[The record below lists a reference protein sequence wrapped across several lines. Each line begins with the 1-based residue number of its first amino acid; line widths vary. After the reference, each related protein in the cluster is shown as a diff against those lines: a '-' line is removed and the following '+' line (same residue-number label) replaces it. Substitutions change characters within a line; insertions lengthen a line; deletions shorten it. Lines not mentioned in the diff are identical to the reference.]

1 MSDDKR
7 KNLFGDDVFNVFK
20 DMKLPEID
28 LKGMMPNLE
37 GQLEVMKSI
46 QRTNIE
52 TARELMDLQK
62 HYFQEL
68 ARQWN
73 ELARATMSQASVAEK
88 TEISEK
94 MMKDSAEKVKEHVQ
108 DFNAILKKSN
118 DKIMADL
125 KDAFTKDKK

>member
-1 MSDDKR
+1 MSDDK
-7 KNLFGDDVFNVFK
+7 KKTLFGDDFFNLFK
-20 DMKLPEID
+20 EMKIPEVD
-28 LKGMMPNLE
+28 LAGMMPNLE

-68 ARQWN
+68 VRQWN
-73 ELARATMSQASVAEK
+73 ELARASMSQASVAEK

-125 KDAFTKDKK
+125 KDAFTKVKK